1 MGFMTGIDFDFTF
14 HVKEFSTRQSYI
26 NALFGELRDGQ
37 QFYKIDLMLDV
48 YWITSLGAIYI
59 QYTGVLATKTVP
71 L

>member
-1 MGFMTGIDFDFTF
+1 
-14 HVKEFSTRQSYI
+14 VKNFLASYI

-59 QYTGVLATKTVP
+59 QYTGVLATKTVAFSVSII
-71 L
+71 

>member
-1 MGFMTGIDFDFTF
+1 M
-14 HVKEFSTRQSYI
+14 KEFSTRQSYI

-59 QYTGVLATKTVP
+59 HTIHRRTGDKNSSVVA
-71 L
+71 